1 MVVPASRILDFSE
14 APIVDIA
21 ALIDGDPKGTQA
33 VVREIAQA
41 CEHVGFMYVRNHRV
55 DTTVLAALV
64 DQAHAFFGLPT
75 ADKMSVAVEN
85 SPQFR
90 GYLPL
95 EYTGNEGP
103 EGRNLQEG
111 FIVMQDRPL
120 DSRAPL
126 YGPNQ
131 WPARLPSLKPAMLG
145 YYAAMEALA
154 FRMLPGMAMALGLP
168 ASSFAAPYVDPMLI
182 LKLNHYPPQQITSDT
197 EMIGVGGHCDGSGF
211 TILWQDDLGGLEIKN
226 KSGEWIGVPP
236 IDGTFVIN
244 IGNILQRWSNGRFS
258 STEHR
263 VINRYGK
270 DRYSIA
276 LFADPNYH
284 TAIRPIIDQ
293 TSSDEPP
300 FICGEYIHKNYQRI
314 YPQRASQAAAD

>member
-1 MVVPASRILDFSE
+1 
-14 APIVDIA
+14 
-21 ALIDGDPKGTQA
+21 
-33 VVREIAQA
+33 
-41 CEHVGFMYVRNHRV
+41 
-55 DTTVLAALV
+55 
-64 DQAHAFFGLPT
+64 
-75 ADKMSVAVEN
+75 
-85 SPQFR
+85 
-90 GYLPL
+90 
-95 EYTGNEGP
+95 
-103 EGRNLQEG
+103 
-111 FIVMQDRPL
+111 
-120 DSRAPL
+120 
-126 YGPNQ
+126 
-131 WPARLPSLKPAMLG
+131 
-145 YYAAMEALA
+145 
-154 FRMLPGMAMALGLP
+154 MALGLP

-182 LKLNHYPPQQITSDT
+182 LKLNHYPPQQITSET

-276 LFADPNYH
+276 FFADPNYH
-284 TAIRPIIDQ
+284 TAIRPIVDQ

-300 FICGEYIHKNYQRI
+300 FICGEYLHKNYQRI

>member
-1 MVVPASRILDFSE
+1 
-14 APIVDIA
+14 
-21 ALIDGDPKGTQA
+21 
-33 VVREIAQA
+33 
-41 CEHVGFMYVRNHRV
+41 
-55 DTTVLAALV
+55 
-64 DQAHAFFGLPT
+64 
-75 ADKMSVAVEN
+75 
-85 SPQFR
+85 
-90 GYLPL
+90 
-95 EYTGNEGP
+95 
-103 EGRNLQEG
+103 
-111 FIVMQDRPL
+111 
-120 DSRAPL
+120 
-126 YGPNQ
+126 
-131 WPARLPSLKPAMLG
+131 MLG

-168 ASSFAAPYVDPMLI
+168 ASSFATPYVDPMLI
-182 LKLNHYPPQQITSDT
+182 LKLNHYPPQQITSET

-276 LFADPNYH
+276 FFADPNYH
-284 TAIRPIIDQ
+284 TAIRPIVDQ